1 MQPQSQPQPQ
11 PLIRTLV
18 FKTCNWLVIV
28 LWGSHESP
36 WRSPMACFL
45 EREVCRK
52 LHVFCVFLRENYLF
66 NCTCPKC
73 ESQSGDP
80 DVTSS
85 EDDDDSMEEDSW
97 HRPWLFLFIMG
108 NREFVKDTANVVF
121 HLEMPYLEYY
131 SLGLYAES
139 GATLLVGIWW
149 WENKNK

>member
-1 MQPQSQPQPQ
+1 MQLAGDRSLRFTRISLTISYGLILGQSFC
-11 PLIRTLV
+11 RV
-18 FKTCNWLVIV
+18 
-28 LWGSHESP
+28 
-36 WRSPMACFL
+36 ACFL
-45 EREVCRK
+45 EREVCCK

-97 HRPWLFLFIMG
+97 HWPWLFLFIMG

>member
-1 MQPQSQPQPQ
+1 MQLAGDRSLRFTRISLTISYGLILGQSFC
-11 PLIRTLV
+11 RV
-18 FKTCNWLVIV
+18 
-28 LWGSHESP
+28 
-36 WRSPMACFL
+36 ACFL

-97 HRPWLFLFIMG
+97 HWPWVFLFIM
-108 NREFVKDTANVVF
+108 ET
-121 HLEMPYLEYY
+121 E
-131 SLGLYAES
+131 SLSRILPMLYFTWRCLISSITLWVYVAES